1 MRVPF
6 KIYADF
12 ECTFKKCDASVGSDD
27 STWSVKECEHIPCGF
42 GYKVVCIDDKF
53 SKDVVVYRGVD
64 CVSKFICCI
73 LDEYEYCRR
82 VCRDNFN
89 SE

>member
-6 KIYADF
+6 KIDADF